1 MFMAGSGFMDLA
13 LSNPYVPTSQTA
25 TPLAVSALENA
36 KAYVDN
42 TFVQVTGKIATT
54 DYSCF
59 PGFFYMEE
67 PNRSSGI
74 RVVVTSMSGTLAKGM
89 TISLTG
95 HMATTSAG
103 EREIDS
109 AAVTVSG
116 APALLGAL
124 GVTNESLGGGNLGTP
139 ASGLGQYG
147 VSGGSGANNVGIL
160 VKVWGNVTSSGT
172 GYIVIDDGSGVSVTV
187 DTSEDPNVPTS
198 GYVEVTGISSLYGTS
213 GSATRLVLAID

>member
-42 TFVQVTGKIATT
+42 TFVQVTGKIATA
-54 DYSCF
+54 DYSSL

-74 RVVVTSMSGTLAKGM
+74 RVVATSMSGTLAKGI

-116 APALLGAL
+116 APRCSARWALPTRASAAGIWAL
-124 GVTNESLGGGNLGTP
+124 P
-139 ASGLGQYG
+139 RRAWASTVFRAARGL
-147 VSGGSGANNVGIL
+147 I
-160 VKVWGNVTSSGT
+160 T
-172 GYIVIDDGSGVSVTV
+172 
-187 DTSEDPNVPTS
+187 
-198 GYVEVTGISSLYGTS
+198 
-213 GSATRLVLAID
+213 